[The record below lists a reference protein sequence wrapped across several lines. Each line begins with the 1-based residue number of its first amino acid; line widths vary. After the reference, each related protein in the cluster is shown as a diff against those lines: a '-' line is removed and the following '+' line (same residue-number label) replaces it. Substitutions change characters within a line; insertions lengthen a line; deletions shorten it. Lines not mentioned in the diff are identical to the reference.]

1 MKENKVVDIEDI
13 VDRSRLSR
21 FQIVVLALCGLIVAI
36 DGFDTAAIGYIAPA
50 LRQEWG
56 LAVSAMA
63 PAFSAGL
70 FGLLVGALLIGPLA
84 DRIGRKRVMLLSV
97 AIFGLGTVVSAA
109 STSLEMLVVLRFLT
123 GLGLGGA
130 MPTSIALTSEY
141 APRRHRMFLVTLS
154 FCGFT
159 GGFALGGEL
168 AAQLIVAY
176 GWRSVLVLGG
186 VMPLVL
192 LPFLALALPESVR
205 YLAARPAHQLQLHRF
220 VERICGDAR
229 WRGHT
234 IVATHDGAVAKAS
247 VRQLLAAG
255 LLRRTVMLWVAYFC
269 SLFVFYL
276 LSSWLPTIMREAG
289 HPISTAARIAAM
301 APLGGTIGALLL
313 ARLMDRLNP
322 YYVLAASYLGS
333 SLALAAIGLTIDSPG
348 RLAVAV
354 FCAGFGV
361 VGGQTGMNALAATL
375 YPTQIRAT
383 GVSWALAMGRVG
395 SIVGAISGGMLMTLF
410 ADTRTLFQ
418 LIAFPPVL
426 GAIALACLSAAQKRQ
441 TAAAAVLLGSDAP

>member
-1 MKENKVVDIEDI
+1 
-13 VDRSRLSR
+13 
-21 FQIVVLALCGLIVAI
+21 
-36 DGFDTAAIGYIAPA
+36 
-50 LRQEWG
+50 
-56 LAVSAMA
+56 
-63 PAFSAGL
+63 
-70 FGLLVGALLIGPLA
+70 
-84 DRIGRKRVMLLSV
+84 
-97 AIFGLGTVVSAA
+97 
-109 STSLEMLVVLRFLT
+109 
-123 GLGLGGA
+123 
-130 MPTSIALTSEY
+130 
-141 APRRHRMFLVTLS
+141 
-154 FCGFT
+154 
-159 GGFALGGEL
+159 
-168 AAQLIVAY
+168 
-176 GWRSVLVLGG
+176 
-186 VMPLVL
+186 
-192 LPFLALALPESVR
+192 
-205 YLAARPAHQLQLHRF
+205 LHRF

-229 WRGHT
+229 WRDHT
-234 IVATHDGAVAKAS
+234 IVATHDVAVAKAS

-255 LLRRTVMLWVAYFC
+255 LLQRTVLLWVAYFC

-289 HPISTAARIAAM
+289 HPISAAARIAAM
-301 APLGGTIGALLL
+301 APLGGTIGALVL

-333 SLALAAIGLTIDSPG
+333 SLALGAIGLTIDTPG
-348 RLAVAV
+348 WLAVAV

-383 GVSWALAMGRVG
+383 GVSWALAMGRIG

-426 GAIALACLSAAQKRQ
+426 GAIALACLSAAQRRQ